1 MRKYTKDERRV
12 AEELKANGHKEMMTE
27 TDVARALGLSRPDQA
42 RAFMEGCPVHL
53 IGKRRKYMRSDVIR
67 QIALSKM

>member
-1 MRKYTKDERRV
+1 MRKYTKYERHV
-12 AEELKANGHKEMMTE
+12 AEELKANGHPEMMTAS
-27 TDVARALGLSRPDQA
+27 DVARALGVSRPDQA

-53 IGKRRKYMRSDVIR
+53 VGKTKKYMRSDVIR